1 MAEATSHWEVLSF
14 LENVAPDVDSFNV
27 ITLNTP
33 ELEIWQTT
41 YYSPFVWDTPY
52 RKNRGTT

>member
-41 YYSPFVWDTPY
+41 YYSPFV
-52 RKNRGTT
+52 